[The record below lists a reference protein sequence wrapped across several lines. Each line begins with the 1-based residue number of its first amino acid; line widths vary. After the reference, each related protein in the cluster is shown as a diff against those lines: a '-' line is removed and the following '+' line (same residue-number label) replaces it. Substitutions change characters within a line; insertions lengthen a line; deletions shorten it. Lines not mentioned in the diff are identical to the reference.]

1 MIITYYMLTY
11 HTVFQI
17 FKLFRRRI
25 RCGICKYIN
34 IIYTINIVELLRIS
48 GVIELKTSYFHQRGI

>member
-1 MIITYYMLTY
+1 MIITYYTLTY
-11 HTVFQI
+11 HTVFQLL
-17 FKLFRRRI
+17 KLFCRLVRG
-25 RCGICKYIN
+25 GICKYIN